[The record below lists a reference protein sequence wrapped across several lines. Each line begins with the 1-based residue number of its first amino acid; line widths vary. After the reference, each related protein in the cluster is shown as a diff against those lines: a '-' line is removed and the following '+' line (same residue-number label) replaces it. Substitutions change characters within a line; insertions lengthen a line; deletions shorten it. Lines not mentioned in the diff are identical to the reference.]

1 MSQRPLSQK
10 PRNEPRNGKG
20 NSQGQQQ
27 DTSQLLHKLNNLQA
41 EVGRVAKALS
51 NAGHSKPTGMPSGK
65 GQSQGK
71 SSRLDLRIQGVGLQ
85 KKQPLMLRP
94 KNVASNT
101 PRNRANRVSTGNR
114 VMTFGRIQ
122 KQATVQG
129 GIRTRRS
136 QRARQVGQERASI
149 TLAGRVV
156 APQASQVLR
165 ARNRLQTQKNAGQG
179 FILKKPINQIRVE
192 KPNSNGSA
200 KTSNRRKKN
209 RMPQPGQPL
218 VMRPLRIQVVKSAG
232 KNVEKKGAS
241 KGASNPMKRRF
252 RPRKERKDKEGGKDA
267 AATEAAE
274 KPAKDEEWEDDVCGL
289 IYALDANTVSKTSLW
304 PNKAR

>member
-1 MSQRPLSQK
+1 MSQRPVSQA
-10 PRNEPRNGKG
+10 PRNGKG

-27 DTSQLLHKLNNLQA
+27 DTSQLLHKLNKLQS

-51 NAGHSKPTGMPSGK
+51 NAGQSTPTGQPSGK

-71 SSRLDLRIQGVGLQ
+71 NSRLDLRIQGVGLQ

-94 KNVASNT
+94 KNESNA
-101 PRNRANRVSTGNR
+101 PRNRAPRVSTGNR

-122 KQATVQG
+122 KPATLQG

-136 QRARQVGQERASI
+136 QRARQIGEKGPAV

-192 KPNSNGSA
+192 KPNSNNSSA
-200 KTSNRRKKN
+200 KTSNKRKKN
-209 RMPQPGQPL
+209 RMPQAGQPL
-218 VMRPLRIQVVKSAG
+218 VMRPLRIQVVKSTD
-232 KNVEKKGAS
+232 KNAEKKGSKGSS
-241 KGASNPMKRRF
+241 KGASNPMKRRN

-267 AATEAAE
+267 AEE
-274 KPAKDEEWEDDVCGL
+274 PKDEEL
-289 IYALDANTVSKTSLW
+289 
-304 PNKAR
+304 

>member
-1 MSQRPLSQK
+1 MGFSANKRSRSSRGASRPMSQRPVSQA
-10 PRNEPRNGKG
+10 PRNGKG

-27 DTSQLLHKLNNLQA
+27 DTSQLLHKLNKLQS

-51 NAGHSKPTGMPSGK
+51 NAGQSQPTGQPSGK

-71 SSRLDLRIQGVGLQ
+71 NSRLDLRIQGVGLQ

-94 KNVASNT
+94 KNESNA
-101 PRNRANRVSTGNR
+101 PRNRAPRVSTGNR

-122 KQATVQG
+122 KPATLQG

-136 QRARQVGQERASI
+136 QRARQIGEKGPSV

-192 KPNSNGSA
+192 KSNSNNSSA
-200 KTSNRRKKN
+200 KTSNKRKKN
-209 RMPQPGQPL
+209 RMPQAGQPL
-218 VMRPLRIQVVKSAG
+218 VMRPLRIQVVKNTD
-232 KNVEKKGAS
+232 KNAEKKGSKGSS
-241 KGASNPMKRRF
+241 KGASNPMKRRN

-267 AATEAAE
+267 AEE
-274 KPAKDEEWEDDVCGL
+274 PKDEEL
-289 IYALDANTVSKTSLW
+289 
-304 PNKAR
+304 